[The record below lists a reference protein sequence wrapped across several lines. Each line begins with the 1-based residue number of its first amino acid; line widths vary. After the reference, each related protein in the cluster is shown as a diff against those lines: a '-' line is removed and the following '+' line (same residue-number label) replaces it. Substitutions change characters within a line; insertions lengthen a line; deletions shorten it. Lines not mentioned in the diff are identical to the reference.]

1 MSENTECSLKRLF
14 DYLYPTDWTFE
25 YHSQSKDGAFIK
37 VILFN
42 DVWID
47 VFPYSKE
54 SYQVVK
60 HDNNAKE
67 KETVIHWSF
76 KDLQEYLC
84 MNYEG

>member
-1 MSENTECSLKRLF
+1 MKDECTLKKLF
-14 DYLYPTDWTFE
+14 DYLYPTDMTFE
-25 YHSQSKDGAFIK
+25 YHSNSKDGAFIK
-37 VILFN
+37 VILYN
-42 DVWID
+42 DLWID
-47 VFPYSKE
+47 VFPYSND

-67 KETVIHWSF
+67 KETVLYWSF